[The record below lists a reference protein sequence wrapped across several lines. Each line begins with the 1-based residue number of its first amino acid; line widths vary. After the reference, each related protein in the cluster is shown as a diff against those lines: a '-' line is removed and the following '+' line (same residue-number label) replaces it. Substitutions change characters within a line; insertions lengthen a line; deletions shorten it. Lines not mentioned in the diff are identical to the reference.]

1 MKESDLHTKRTGHT
15 EFTDKTAEGVKPIS
29 LEVPKAK
36 ADDEDMAEV
45 GDDTDDGTGQHE
57 GSNSLL
63 SQILVF

>member
-1 MKESDLHTKRTGHT
+1 MKESDLHTKRTGHI

-45 GDDTDDGTGQHE
+45 GDDSGTGQHE

>member
-36 ADDEDMAEV
+36 AGEDEDMAE
-45 GDDTDDGTGQHE
+45 GNDDSGTGQHE
-57 GSNSLL
+57 GSNLL
-63 SQILVF
+63 LLQILVF